1 MAFRR
6 IGSAVTL
13 ATALTIAAPLVAS
26 AQGRGG
32 GPPLYTPTATDKDA
46 KAVLYNWASHMGMLR
61 GVEEHELAVSL
72 EYQGNGTMQV
82 EGQPCTLKKYRVSAN
97 YQTQGQRTQIECT
110 RPNGQTYSNIEVVSG
125 VYAWNEDIPGAEIIA
140 NKGKATPTPAAVQER
155 LIRLWA
161 GPQGA
166 VKAAMA
172 GAGISLQAM
181 DRDLGRLL
189 QAGTA
194 TIGQTSVA
202 WEGTKPVVTYPIP
215 GVAGATAKATLD
227 NRYMAERVVV
237 TQGTTTTEFVYSNY
251 QDWNNP
257 LNKIEAYYAGKTT
270 ERRNGTTVRD
280 LTTVETETGSL
291 YVVMPVPANVRAAIT
306 PGQSAPPPT
315 LFPSD
320 RVVKLQSTDPTPRLA
335 SGKPDLSGNWGGG
348 GMNWRYGNRRC
359 GPTQIEGCSPQ
370 WNQTMDFE
378 FEAPSRFGP
387 NRPLYKPE
395 HWDKVIALDMW
406 TNKEDPVMTCQ
417 PLGIPRHGAPRRI
430 VQSANDIIFFYGGG
444 ADGGGG
450 QAEFRI
456 VPTDGRKHDERQTR
470 VTTYMG
476 YTVGHWEGDT
486 LVLDSIAFNDFTW
499 LSRGGFFHSDEMR
512 VVERFTRQ
520 GNEILYEVTVQDPV
534 VLVEPFVMSPRI
546 LRLNANA
553 NAGLLPERGNC
564 DVGYERTPS
573 KRRFG
578 TRQSNKMGEA
588 FVGLALLVLLPPPAR
603 SVAPCRDAKDS
614 AAAPKSSARA

>member
-6 IGSAVTL
+6 FGFAVALGASLVLALPVPSA
-13 ATALTIAAPLVAS
+13 
-26 AQGRGG
+26 AQGGRGG
-32 GPPLYTPTATDKDA
+32 GPPLYTPTPADKDA

-61 GVEEHELAVSL
+61 GVEEHELSVSL
-72 EYQGNGTMQV
+72 EYQGNGIIQV
-82 EGQPCTLKKYRVSAN
+82 DGQPCTLKKYRVSTN
-97 YQTQGQRTQIECT
+97 YQTVGQRTQIECT
-110 RPNGQTYSNIEVVSG
+110 RSNGQAYSNIEVVNG
-125 VYAWNEDIPGAEIIA
+125 VYAWNEDIAGAEIIA
-140 NKGKATPTPAAVQER
+140 GKGKATPMPAAVQER

-161 GPQGA
+161 SPQGA
-166 VKAAMA
+166 LKAAEA
-172 GAGISLQAM
+172 GAGIGLMAM
-181 DRDLGRLL
+181 DRDLGRIL
-189 QAGTA
+189 QPGSN

-202 WEGTKPVVTYPIP
+202 WEGNKPVVTFPIP

-237 TQGTTTTEFVYSNY
+237 TQGGTTTEFVYSNY

-257 LNKIEAYYAGKTT
+257 LNKIEAYYAGKMT
-270 ERRNGTTVRD
+270 ERRNGTVVRD
-280 LTTVETETGSL
+280 LTTVETETGSV
-291 YVVMPVPANVRAAIT
+291 YVVMPVPASVRAAIT
-306 PGQSAPPPT
+306 PGQAAPARTLLPT
-315 LFPSD
+315 D
-320 RVVKLQSTDPTPRLA
+320 RTVALTSKDPTPRLA

-359 GPTQIEGCSPQ
+359 GPTQLEGCSPQ

-417 PLGIPRHGAPRRI
+417 PLGIPRQGPPRRI
-430 VQSANDIIFFYGGG
+430 VQSANDIIFFYTQY

-456 VPTDGRKHDERQTR
+456 MPTDGRKHDERMRETR
-470 VTTYMG
+470 YMG
-476 YTVGHWEGDT
+476 YTVGSWDGDT
-486 LVLDSIAFNDFTW
+486 LVLDSRGFNDFTW
-499 LSRGGFFHSDEMR
+499 LARGGFFHSDEMR

-520 GNEILYEVTVQDPV
+520 GNEILYEVTVEDPV
-534 VLVEPFVMSPRI
+534 VLVEPWVMTPRI
-546 LRLNANA
+546 MRLNTNA

-564 DVGYERTPS
+564 DVAYE
-573 KRRFG
+573 K
-578 TRQSNKMGEA
+578 
-588 FVGLALLVLLPPPAR
+588 
-603 SVAPCRDAKDS
+603 DAIETQI
-614 AAAPKSSARA
+614 RH

>member
-1 MAFRR
+1 MTFRR

-82 EGQPCTLKKYRVSAN
+82 EGQPCTLKKYRVSTN
-97 YQTQGQRTQIECT
+97 YQTTGQRTQIECT
-110 RPNGQTYSNIEVVSG
+110 RSNGQTYSNVEVVNG

-140 NKGKATPTPAAVQER
+140 GKGKATPMPATVQER

-202 WEGTKPVVTYPIP
+202 WEGSKPVVTYPIP

-237 TQGTTTTEFVYSNY
+237 TQGTTITEFVYSNY

-417 PLGIPRHGAPRRI
+417 PLGIPRQGSPRRI
-430 VQSANDIIFFYGGG
+430 IQSANDIVFFYSQY

-456 VPTDGRKHDERQTR
+456 VPIDGRKHDERQTR
-470 VTTYMG
+470 TTTYMG
-476 YTVGHWEGDT
+476 YTVGSWDGDT

-534 VLVEPFVMSPRI
+534 VLVEPFVMTPRI
-546 LRLNANA
+546 MRLNANE

-564 DVGYERTPS
+564 DVAYE
-573 KRRFG
+573 K
-578 TRQSNKMGEA
+578 
-588 FVGLALLVLLPPPAR
+588 
-603 SVAPCRDAKDS
+603 DAIETQI
-614 AAAPKSSARA
+614 RH

>member
-1 MAFRR
+1 MTFRR
-6 IGSAVTL
+6 IGSAVAL
-13 ATALTIAAPLVAS
+13 ATAMTIAVPLAAS

-32 GPPLYTPTATDKDA
+32 GPPLYTPTAADKDA

-82 EGQPCTLKKYRVSAN
+82 EGQPCTLKKYRVSTN
-97 YQTQGQRTQIECT
+97 YQAPGQRTQIECM
-110 RPNGQTYSNIEVVSG
+110 RPNGQTYSNVEVVSG
-125 VYAWNEDIPGAEIIA
+125 MYAWNEDIPGAEIIA
-140 NKGKATPTPAAVQER
+140 DKGKATPVPTAVQER

-161 GPQGA
+161 SPQGA

-172 GAGISLQAM
+172 GAGISLMAM
-181 DRDLGRLL
+181 DRDLGRIL
-189 QAGTA
+189 QAGTT

-202 WEGTKPVVTYPIP
+202 WEGAKPVVTYPIP
-215 GVAGATAKATLD
+215 GAAGATAKATLD

-237 TQGTTTTEFVYSNY
+237 TQGSTTTEFVYGDY

-257 LNKIEAYYAGKTT
+257 LNKIEAYYAGRIT
-270 ERRNGTTVRD
+270 ERRNGTALRD
-280 LTTVETETGSL
+280 LTTVETETGSV
-291 YVVMPVPANVRAAIT
+291 YVVMPVPASVRAAIT
-306 PGQSAPPPT
+306 PGQSAPRPT
-315 LFPSD
+315 LLPID
-320 RVVKLQSTDPTPRLA
+320 RTVALQSKDPTPRLA
-335 SGKPDLSGNWGGG
+335 DGKPDLSGSWGGG

-359 GPTQIEGCSPQ
+359 GPTQLEGCSPQ

-417 PLGIPRHGAPRRI
+417 PLGIPRQGPPRRI
-430 VQSANDIIFFYGGG
+430 IQSANDIVFFYTQY

-456 VPTDGRKHDERQTR
+456 MPIDGRKHEGQMRETR
-470 VTTYMG
+470 YMG
-476 YTVGHWEGDT
+476 YTVGSWEGDT
-486 LVLDSIAFNDFTW
+486 LVLDSRGFNDFTW
-499 LSRGGFFHSDEMR
+499 LARGGFFHSDEMR

-520 GNEILYEVTVQDPV
+520 GNEILYEVTVEDPV
-534 VLVEPFVMSPRI
+534 VLVEPFVMTPRI
-546 LRLNANA
+546 LRVNANA

-564 DVGYERTPS
+564 EVAYE
-573 KRRFG
+573 K
-578 TRQSNKMGEA
+578 
-588 FVGLALLVLLPPPAR
+588 
-603 SVAPCRDAKDS
+603 DAIETQI
-614 AAAPKSSARA
+614 RH

>member
-6 IGSAVTL
+6 GRIGLAVVLGTVL
-13 ATALTIAAPLVAS
+13 AIAVPPTAG

-32 GPPLYTPTATDKDA
+32 GPPLFTPAADAKDA
-46 KAVLYNWASHMGMLR
+46 KSVLYNWASHMGMLR

-82 EGQPCTLKKYRVSAN
+82 EGQPCTLKKYRVSTN
-97 YQTQGQRTQIECT
+97 YQAPGQRTQIECT
-110 RPNGQTYSNIEVVSG
+110 RPNGQTYSNIEVVNG
-125 VYAWNEDIPGAEIIA
+125 VYAWNEDIAGAEIMA
-140 NKGKATPTPAAVQER
+140 GKGKATPMPAAVPER

-166 VKAAMA
+166 LKAAMA
-172 GAGISLQAM
+172 GAGISLMAM

-189 QAGTA
+189 QADST

-202 WEGTKPVVTYPIP
+202 WEGGKPVITFPIP

-227 NRYMAERVVV
+227 KRYMAERVVV
-237 TQGTTTTEFVYSNY
+237 TNGSATTEFVYGDY

-257 LNKIEAYYAGKTT
+257 LNKIEAYYAGKIT
-270 ERRNGTTVRD
+270 ERRGGSVVRD
-280 LTTVETETGSL
+280 LTTVQTETGSV
-291 YVVMPVPANVRAAIT
+291 YVVLPVPASVRAAIT
-306 PGQSAPPPT
+306 PGQAAPART
-315 LFPSD
+315 LLPSD
-320 RVVKLQSTDPTPRLA
+320 RTVSLQSKDPTPRLA
-335 SGKPDLSGNWGGG
+335 NGKPDLSGNWGGG

-359 GPTQIEGCSPQ
+359 GPTQLEGCSPQ

-395 HWDKVIALDMW
+395 HWDKVQQLDMW

-417 PLGIPRHGAPRRI
+417 PLGIPRHGSPRRVI
-430 VQSANDIIFFYGGG
+430 QSANDIVFFYSQY

-450 QAEFRI
+450 QGEYRI
-456 VPTDGRKHDERQTR
+456 VPIDGRKHDERQTR
-470 VTTYMG
+470 TTTYMG
-476 YTVGHWEGDT
+476 YTVGHWEGDS

-499 LSRGGFFHSDEMR
+499 LARGGFFHSDEMR

-520 GNEILYEVTVQDPV
+520 GNEILYEVTVEDPV
-534 VLVEPFVMSPRI
+534 VLVEPWVMTPRI
-546 LRLNANA
+546 MRLNANE

-564 DVGYERTPS
+564 DVAYE
-573 KRRFG
+573 K
-578 TRQSNKMGEA
+578 
-588 FVGLALLVLLPPPAR
+588 
-603 SVAPCRDAKDS
+603 DAIETQI
-614 AAAPKSSARA
+614 RH